1 MAYKIKSKGT
11 TFGTM
16 TPEVKVVNVMEIDLN
31 KVNSPDPLAYSYG
44 YFQGKSGQP
53 ISKDKDLASEYIR
66 GFEVGKRERKEL
78 LKEII

>member
-16 TPEVKVVNVMEIDLN
+16 TPEGKVINSMEIDIN
-31 KVNSPDPLAYSYG
+31 KVKSDDPIAYSYG

-53 ISKDKDLASEYIR
+53 IEKDKDLAKEYVR
-66 GFEVGKRERKEL
+66 GYGIGKAEREK
-78 LKEII
+78 K